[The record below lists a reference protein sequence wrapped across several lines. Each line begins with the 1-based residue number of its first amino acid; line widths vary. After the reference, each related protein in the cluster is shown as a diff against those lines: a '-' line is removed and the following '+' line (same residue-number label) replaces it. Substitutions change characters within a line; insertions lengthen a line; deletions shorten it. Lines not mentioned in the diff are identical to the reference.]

1 MLKKIFI
8 ALIALVVI
16 INTVSFTAVSA
27 STPTWLEQ
35 TMNSNEPFI
44 KEIEKE
50 TGKTR
55 ANITQTDLEAIT
67 ALRVTGA
74 SDIPTNIDM
83 LTHLTTLEVKNGT
96 LSSVSNSVGNLKE
109 LKILVLND
117 NNLSTFPMIAF
128 QLPKLEELQVSGGT
142 IEEIPATITNMASH
156 LKFLGILNNHL
167 VKVPDAIFTTN
178 WTNATGGDLDLMAAG
193 NQIVTNIPANYI
205 SQFNNGDNLL
215 EFYDNNYQKQDQL
228 TTTPGYTIDVPVGT
242 DFNQLTPD
250 KTKLALTSGRTLL
263 AQHEF
268 EYYDDGS
275 SSLIHNGVAAAPGQ
289 ATIFIKSKFSTQS
302 NKFARTQVTVNIT
315 ALNGGPITVKH
326 EDTKGQELAPPV
338 ILNGKDGDPYTT
350 TQKTFPGYTLVA
362 TPANQNGTFTMN
374 PATVNYVYSA
384 NDYKL
389 TSTFKDAQGQE
400 LKAPVVDTKDYHIQD
415 NYTTTAATIPGYSL
429 VATPANQNGTF
440 GAGNVTVNYV
450 YKKDD
455 YTLTSTYK
463 DTNGQELKAPVVD
476 ATTYHYQDTYT
487 TTAAVFPGYTL
498 VATPT
503 NATGTFGSSNITVH
517 YVYQANGYQLTSTFK
532 DQQGKTISPDDVDT
546 KTYHVNDPYTTTAKT
561 IPGYTL
567 VTTPTNNQG
576 NFGTSDITVDYVYK
590 AEDYTLTSTYK
601 DAQGKELKQPVVDSK
616 KYHIQDNYST
626 SAATIP
632 GYTLVSTPANETGTF
647 HTSDVTV
654 NYVYKLTDLKLTSTY
669 KDAQGTELKP
679 PVVDSKT
686 YHIQDNYATT
696 AAVIPGYTLV
706 ATPANQSGTFGST
719 DIQVNYVYQ
728 AVAYKLTSTYKDQQG
743 NDLALPKV
751 DSKTYH
757 IQDGYTTSDIAIPG
771 YTLVAAPTNQ
781 TGTFGA
787 SDVTVN
793 YVYKANDYTLTS
805 TYKDAQ
811 GKELKTPVIDS
822 QKYHINDTYTTTG
835 ATIPGYTLVAAPA
848 NQSGTF
854 GAANVTVNYVYKA
867 DDYTLTSTYKDANG
881 KELKAP
887 VVDSKTYHTKDNY
900 STSAATIPGY
910 TLVAAP
916 TNQTGTFNTSNV
928 TVNYVYKAN
937 EYTLTSTFKN
947 VQGTELKPAI
957 VKKGFIIKDGYA
969 TSGVTIPGYTLVAT
983 PSNKKG
989 TFGASNVTVN
999 YVYKANGYA
1008 LITTYKDTQGKD
1020 LKPLAIDT
1028 KTYNINDPYT
1038 ATALNISGYTLTTTP
1053 ANEKGVFGASDE
1065 TVNYVYKAN
1074 DYTLTT
1080 TPANEKGVFGA
1091 SDETVNYVYKAN
1103 DYTLTTTYKD
1113 ANGKE
1118 LQAPKVDAKTYH
1130 IQDTYKTTAAIIPGY
1145 TLVATPKNDQGT
1157 FGASN
1162 VTVNYVYQTNDY
1174 TLTSTFKDAQGNE
1187 LKAAEVD
1194 AQKYHI
1200 HDTYTSKAAVIPGY
1214 SLEKTPTNETGTFN
1228 ASDIQVNYVYK
1239 ANDYQ
1244 LTSTFKDQQGN
1255 EIALPTV
1262 DAKTYHIHDAYT
1274 TKAHLIPGYSLVAAP
1289 KNQIGAFG
1297 TSDVTVNYVYKKDAI
1312 IKPITPAKPTILTIK
1327 TPESKVVKTKVVKQ
1341 TLPKTGDDD
1350 AGLLNL
1356 LRLIG
1361 LVLILGVFLAVGSKK
1376 LR

>member
-16 INTVSFTAVSA
+16 INTVSFTTVSA

-83 LTHLTTLEVKNGT
+83 LTHLTLLKAVQGT
-96 LSSVSNSVGNLKE
+96 ISSVPNSVGNLKE
-109 LKILVLND
+109 LKSLNL
-117 NNLSTFPMIAF
+117 NLNHLSTFPTIVY
-128 QLPKLEELQVSGGT
+128 QLPKLEELLLNDGT

-156 LKFLGILNNHL
+156 LKFLTVNNNHL
-167 VKVPDAIFTTN
+167 VKVPTVIFTTN
-178 WTNATGGDLDLMAAG
+178 WSNSTTGELDLFTTG
-193 NQIVTNIPANYI
+193 NQIVTDIPANYV
-205 SQFNNGDNLL
+205 SNFNNGQNML
-215 EFYDNNYQKQDQL
+215 EFYDGQFQKQDQL

-429 VATPANQNGTF
+429 VSTPANQNGTF

-487 TTAAVFPGYTL
+487 TTAEVFPGYTL

-503 NATGTFGSSNITVH
+503 NATGTFGSSNITVN

-532 DQQGKTISPDDVDT
+532 DQQGKTIAPDDVDA
-546 KTYHVNDPYTTTAKT
+546 KTYYVNDPYTTTAKT
-561 IPGYTL
+561 IAGYTL
-567 VTTPTNNQG
+567 VTTPANNQG

-632 GYTLVSTPANETGTF
+632 GYTLVATPANETGTF

-900 STSAATIPGY
+900 STTAATIPGY

-916 TNQTGTFNTSNV
+916 ANQTGTFNTSNV

-937 EYTLTSTFKN
+937 EYTLTATFKN

-1038 ATALNISGYTLTTTP
+1038 ATALNIPG
-1053 ANEKGVFGASDE
+1053 
-1065 TVNYVYKAN
+1065 
-1074 DYTLTT
+1074 YTLTT

-1130 IQDTYKTTAAIIPGY
+1130 IQDTYKTTAAVIPGY

-1157 FGASN
+1157 FGANN

-1187 LKAAEVD
+1187 LKAAEID

-1200 HDTYTSKAAVIPGY
+1200 HDTYTTKAAVIPGY
-1214 SLEKTPTNETGTFN
+1214 TLEKTPTNETGTFN

-1274 TKAHLIPGYSLVAAP
+1274 TKARLIPGYSLVAAP
-1289 KNQIGAFG
+1289 TNQIGAFG

-1327 TPESKVVKTKVVKQ
+1327 TPASKVVKTKVVKQ

>member
-16 INTVSFTAVSA
+16 INTVSFTTVSA

-83 LTHLTTLEVKNGT
+83 LTHLTTLEVKSGT
-96 LSSVSNSVGNLKE
+96 VSSVPNSVGNLKE
-109 LKILVLND
+109 LKILLLND
-117 NNLSTFPMIAF
+117 NHLSTFPMIVF

-167 VKVPDAIFTTN
+167 VKVPDVIFTTN

-193 NQIVTNIPANYI
+193 NQIVTNIPANYV
-205 SQFNNGDNLL
+205 SQFNNGNNLL

-302 NKFARTQVTVNIT
+302 NQFARTQVTVNIA

-362 TPANQNGTFTMN
+362 TPANQNGAFTLN

-389 TSTFKDAQGQE
+389 TSTFKDANGQE

-415 NYTTTAATIPGYSL
+415 NYSTTAATIPGYSL
-429 VATPANQNGTF
+429 VSTPANQNGTF

-487 TTAAVFPGYTL
+487 ATAEVFPGYTL

-503 NATGTFGSSNITVH
+503 NATGTFGSSNITVN

-567 VTTPTNNQG
+567 VTTPANNQG

-601 DAQGKELKQPVVDSK
+601 DANGKELKAPVVDSK

-632 GYTLVSTPANETGTF
+632 GYTLVATPANETGTF

-751 DSKTYH
+751 DTKTYH

-793 YVYKANDYTLTS
+793 YIYKANDYTLTS

-854 GAANVTVNYVYKA
+854 SAANVSVNYVYKA

-916 TNQTGTFNTSNV
+916 ANQTGTFNTSNV

-947 VQGTELKPAI
+947 VQGTELKPSI
-957 VKKGFIIKDGYA
+957 VKKGFIIQDGYA
-969 TSGVTIPGYTLVAT
+969 SSGVTIPGYTLVAT

-1038 ATALNISGYTLTTTP
+1038 ATALNIPG
-1053 ANEKGVFGASDE
+1053 
-1065 TVNYVYKAN
+1065 
-1074 DYTLTT
+1074 YTLTT

-1130 IQDTYKTTAAIIPGY
+1130 IQDTYKTTAAVIPGY

-1157 FGASN
+1157 FGANN

-1187 LKAAEVD
+1187 LKATEVD

-1214 SLEKTPTNETGTFN
+1214 TLEKTPTNETGTFN

-1239 ANDYQ
+1239 ANGYQ

-1262 DAKTYHIHDAYT
+1262 DAKIYHIHDAYT
-1274 TKAHLIPGYSLVAAP
+1274 TKARLIPGYSLVAAP

-1327 TPESKVVKTKVVKQ
+1327 TPASKVIKTKVVKQ

>member
-35 TMNSNEPFI
+35 TMNNNEPFI

-83 LTHLTTLEVKNGT
+83 LTHLTTLEVKTGT

-178 WTNATGGDLDLMAAG
+178 WTNSSTGDLDLMAAG

-205 SQFNNGDNLL
+205 SQFNNGNNLL

-362 TPANQNGTFTMN
+362 TPANQNGTFTLN

-429 VATPANQNGTF
+429 VSTPANQNGTF

-632 GYTLVSTPANETGTF
+632 GYTLVATPANETGTF

-751 DSKTYH
+751 DTKTYH

-900 STSAATIPGY
+900 STTAATIPGY

-916 TNQTGTFNTSNV
+916 ANQTGTFNTSNV

-957 VKKGFIIKDGYA
+957 VKKGFIIKDGYS

-1028 KTYNINDPYT
+1028 KTYNINAPYT
-1038 ATALNISGYTLTTTP
+1038 ATALNIPG
-1053 ANEKGVFGASDE
+1053 
-1065 TVNYVYKAN
+1065 
-1074 DYTLTT
+1074 YTLTT

-1130 IQDTYKTTAAIIPGY
+1130 IQDTYKTTAAVIPGY

-1157 FGASN
+1157 FGANN

-1174 TLTSTFKDAQGNE
+1174 TLTATFKDAHGNE
-1187 LKAAEVD
+1187 LKATEVD

-1214 SLEKTPTNETGTFN
+1214 TLEKTPTNETGTFN
-1228 ASDIQVNYVYK
+1228 ANDIQVNYVYK

-1262 DAKTYHIHDAYT
+1262 DAKTYHIHEAYT
-1274 TKAHLIPGYSLVAAP
+1274 TKARLIPGYSLVAAP

-1327 TPESKVVKTKVVKQ
+1327 TPASKVIKTKVVKQ

>member
-1 MLKKIFI
+1 
-8 ALIALVVI
+8 
-16 INTVSFTAVSA
+16 
-27 STPTWLEQ
+27 
-35 TMNSNEPFI
+35 MNNNELFI

-109 LKILVLND
+109 LEILLLND
-117 NNLSTFPMIAF
+117 NNLSTFPMIVF

-178 WTNATGGDLDLMAAG
+178 WTNSSTGDLDLMAAG

-205 SQFNNGDNLL
+205 SQFNNGNNLL

-429 VATPANQNGTF
+429 VSTPANQNGTF

-532 DQQGKTISPDDVDT
+532 DQQGKTIAPDDVDA
-546 KTYHVNDPYTTTAKT
+546 KTYHVNDPYTTTAKN

-567 VTTPTNNQG
+567 VTTPANNQG

-601 DAQGKELKQPVVDSK
+601 DANGKELKAPVVDSK

-632 GYTLVSTPANETGTF
+632 GYTLVATPANETGTF

-706 ATPANQSGTFGST
+706 ATPANQSGTFG
-719 DIQVNYVYQ
+719 
-728 AVAYKLTSTYKDQQG
+728 
-743 NDLALPKV
+743 
-751 DSKTYH
+751 
-757 IQDGYTTSDIAIPG
+757 
-771 YTLVAAPTNQ
+771 
-781 TGTFGA
+781 
-787 SDVTVN
+787 
-793 YVYKANDYTLTS
+793 
-805 TYKDAQ
+805 
-811 GKELKTPVIDS
+811 
-822 QKYHINDTYTTTG
+822 
-835 ATIPGYTLVAAPA
+835 
-848 NQSGTF
+848 
-854 GAANVTVNYVYKA
+854 AANVTVNYVYKA
-867 DDYTLTSTYKDANG
+867 DDYTLTSTYKDVNG

-916 TNQTGTFNTSNV
+916 ANQTGTFNTSNV

-937 EYTLTSTFKN
+937 EYTLTATFKN

-1038 ATALNISGYTLTTTP
+1038 ATALNIPG
-1053 ANEKGVFGASDE
+1053 
-1065 TVNYVYKAN
+1065 
-1074 DYTLTT
+1074 YTLTT

-1130 IQDTYKTTAAIIPGY
+1130 IQDTYKTTAAVIPGY

-1157 FGASN
+1157 FGAN
-1162 VTVNYVYQTNDY
+1162 NITVNYVYQTNDY
-1174 TLTSTFKDAQGNE
+1174 TLTSTFKDTQGNE

-1214 SLEKTPTNETGTFN
+1214 TLEKTPTNETGTFN

-1274 TKAHLIPGYSLVAAP
+1274 TKARLIPGYSLVAAP

-1327 TPESKVVKTKVVKQ
+1327 TPASKVIKTKVVKQ

>member
-1 MLKKIFI
+1 M
-8 ALIALVVI
+8 LVVI

-205 SQFNNGDNLL
+205 SQFNNGNNLL

-429 VATPANQNGTF
+429 VSTPANQNGTF

-498 VATPT
+498 VAKPT

-632 GYTLVSTPANETGTF
+632 GYTLVATPANETGTF

-751 DSKTYH
+751 DTKTYH

-822 QKYHINDTYTTTG
+822 QKYHIRDTYTTTG

-947 VQGTELKPAI
+947 VQGTELKPSI

-1038 ATALNISGYTLTTTP
+1038 ATALNIPG
-1053 ANEKGVFGASDE
+1053 
-1065 TVNYVYKAN
+1065 
-1074 DYTLTT
+1074 YTLTT

-1130 IQDTYKTTAAIIPGY
+1130 IQDTYKTTAAVIPGY

-1157 FGASN
+1157 FGANN

-1187 LKAAEVD
+1187 LKATEVD

-1214 SLEKTPTNETGTFN
+1214 TLEKTPTNETGTFN

-1274 TKAHLIPGYSLVAAP
+1274 TKARLIPGYSLVAAP
-1289 KNQIGAFG
+1289 TNQIGAFG

-1327 TPESKVVKTKVVKQ
+1327 TPASKVIKTKVVKQ

>member
-109 LKILVLND
+109 LEILLLND
-117 NNLSTFPMIAF
+117 NNLSTFPMIVF

-167 VKVPDAIFTTN
+167 VKVPDTIFTTN
-178 WTNATGGDLDLMAAG
+178 WTNSSTGDLDLMAAG

-205 SQFNNGDNLL
+205 SQFNNGNNLL

-362 TPANQNGTFTMN
+362 TPANQNGTFTLN

-429 VATPANQNGTF
+429 VSTPANQNGTF

-532 DQQGKTISPDDVDT
+532 DQQGKTIAPDDVDT
-546 KTYHVNDPYTTTAKT
+546 KTYHVNDPYTTTAKN

-567 VTTPTNNQG
+567 VTTPANDQG

-632 GYTLVSTPANETGTF
+632 GYTLVATPANETGTF

-916 TNQTGTFNTSNV
+916 ANQTGTFNTSNV

-1038 ATALNISGYTLTTTP
+1038 ATALNIPG
-1053 ANEKGVFGASDE
+1053 
-1065 TVNYVYKAN
+1065 
-1074 DYTLTT
+1074 YTLTT

-1130 IQDTYKTTAAIIPGY
+1130 IQDTYKTTAAVIPGY

-1157 FGASN
+1157 FGANN

-1187 LKAAEVD
+1187 LKAAEID

-1200 HDTYTSKAAVIPGY
+1200 HDTYTTKAAVIPGY
-1214 SLEKTPTNETGTFN
+1214 TLEKTPTNETGTFN

-1274 TKAHLIPGYSLVAAP
+1274 TKARLIPGYSLVAAP
-1289 KNQIGAFG
+1289 TNQIGAFG

-1327 TPESKVVKTKVVKQ
+1327 TPASKVIKTKVVKQ

>member
-117 NNLSTFPMIAF
+117 NNLSTFPMIVF

-193 NQIVTNIPANYI
+193 NQIVTNIPANYV
-205 SQFNNGDNLL
+205 SQFNNGNNLL

-429 VATPANQNGTF
+429 VSTPANQNGTF

-567 VTTPTNNQG
+567 VTTPANNQG

-601 DAQGKELKQPVVDSK
+601 DAQGKELKPPVVDSK
-616 KYHIQDNYST
+616 KYHIQDTYST

-632 GYTLVSTPANETGTF
+632 GYTLVATPANETGTF

-669 KDAQGTELKP
+669 KDAQGTELKA

-751 DSKTYH
+751 DTKTYH

-822 QKYHINDTYTTTG
+822 QKYHIRDTYTTTG

-854 GAANVTVNYVYKA
+854 GAANVTVNYVYQA

-916 TNQTGTFNTSNV
+916 ANQTGTFNTSNV

-1038 ATALNISGYTLTTTP
+1038 ATALNIPG
-1053 ANEKGVFGASDE
+1053 
-1065 TVNYVYKAN
+1065 
-1074 DYTLTT
+1074 YTLTT

-1130 IQDTYKTTAAIIPGY
+1130 IQDTYKTTAAVIPGY

-1157 FGASN
+1157 FGANN

-1187 LKAAEVD
+1187 LKAAEID

-1214 SLEKTPTNETGTFN
+1214 TLEKTPTNETGTFN

-1274 TKAHLIPGYSLVAAP
+1274 TKARLIPGYSLVAAP
-1289 KNQIGAFG
+1289 TNQIGAFG

-1327 TPESKVVKTKVVKQ
+1327 TPASKVIKTKVVKQ

>member
-67 ALRVTGA
+67 TLQVSGA

-83 LTHLTTLEVKNGT
+83 LTHLTKLEVISGT
-96 LSSVSNSVGNLKE
+96 ISTVSNSVGNLKE
-109 LKILVLND
+109 LKILNLND
-117 NNLSTFPMIAF
+117 NNLSTFPTIAF
-128 QLPKLEELQVSGGT
+128 QLPKLEELQVNGGT

-156 LKFLGILNNHL
+156 LKFLTVTNNHL
-167 VKVPDAIFTTN
+167 VKVPTIIFSTNWSNSSTGELDLFTT
-178 WTNATGGDLDLMAAG
+178 G
-193 NQIVTNIPANYI
+193 NQIVTDIPANYV
-205 SQFNNGDNLL
+205 SQFNNGQNML
-215 EFYDNNYQKQDQL
+215 EFYDGQFQKQDQL

-429 VATPANQNGTF
+429 VSTPANQNGTF

-532 DQQGKTISPDDVDT
+532 DQQGKTIAPDDVDT
-546 KTYHVNDPYTTTAKT
+546 KTYHVNDPYTTTAKN

-567 VTTPTNNQG
+567 VTTPANDQG

-632 GYTLVSTPANETGTF
+632 GYTLVATPANETGTF

-696 AAVIPGYTLV
+696 AAVILGYTLV

-757 IQDGYTTSDIAIPG
+757 IQDGYTTTDIAIPG

-916 TNQTGTFNTSNV
+916 ANQTGTFNTSNV

-947 VQGTELKPAI
+947 VQGTELKPAV

-1038 ATALNISGYTLTTTP
+1038 ATALNIPG
-1053 ANEKGVFGASDE
+1053 
-1065 TVNYVYKAN
+1065 
-1074 DYTLTT
+1074 YTLTT

-1130 IQDTYKTTAAIIPGY
+1130 IQDTYKTTAAVIPGY
-1145 TLVATPKNDQGT
+1145 TLVATPKNDQGA
-1157 FGASN
+1157 FGANN

-1174 TLTSTFKDAQGNE
+1174 TLTSTFKDTQGNE

-1214 SLEKTPTNETGTFN
+1214 TLEKTPTNETGTFN

-1274 TKAHLIPGYSLVAAP
+1274 TKARLIPGYSLVAAP
-1289 KNQIGAFG
+1289 TNQIGAFG

-1327 TPESKVVKTKVVKQ
+1327 TPASKVIKTKVVKQ

>member
-16 INTVSFTAVSA
+16 INTVSFTTVSA
-27 STPTWLEQ
+27 NTPTWLEQ

-83 LTHLTTLEVKNGT
+83 LTHLTLLKAVQGT
-96 LSSVSNSVGNLKE
+96 ISSVPNSVGNLKE
-109 LKILVLND
+109 LKSLNL
-117 NNLSTFPMIAF
+117 NLNHLSTFPTIVY
-128 QLPKLEELQVSGGT
+128 QLPKLEELLLNDGT

-156 LKFLGILNNHL
+156 LKFLTVNNNHL
-167 VKVPDAIFTTN
+167 VKVPTVIFTTN
-178 WTNATGGDLDLMAAG
+178 WSNSTTGELDLFTTG
-193 NQIVTNIPANYI
+193 NQIVTDIPANYV
-205 SQFNNGDNLL
+205 SNFNNGQNML
-215 EFYDNNYQKQDQL
+215 EFYDGQFQKQDQL

-362 TPANQNGTFTMN
+362 TPANQNGTFTLN

-429 VATPANQNGTF
+429 VSTPANQNGTF

-487 TTAAVFPGYTL
+487 TTAEVFPGYTL

-503 NATGTFGSSNITVH
+503 NATGTFGSSNITVN

-532 DQQGKTISPDDVDT
+532 DQQGKTIAPDDVDT

-567 VTTPTNNQG
+567 VTTPANNQG

-590 AEDYTLTSTYK
+590 AEDYTLTTTYK
-601 DAQGKELKQPVVDSK
+601 DAQGKELKPPVVDSK

-632 GYTLVSTPANETGTF
+632 GYTLVATPANETGTF

-696 AAVIPGYTLV
+696 AAVISGYTLV

-728 AVAYKLTSTYKDQQG
+728 AFAYKLTSTYKDQQG

-751 DSKTYH
+751 DTKTYH

-822 QKYHINDTYTTTG
+822 QKYHIRDTYTTTG

-854 GAANVTVNYVYKA
+854 GAANVTVNYVYQA

-916 TNQTGTFNTSNV
+916 ANQTGTFNTSNV

-937 EYTLTSTFKN
+937 EYTLTATFKN

-1038 ATALNISGYTLTTTP
+1038 ATALNIPG
-1053 ANEKGVFGASDE
+1053 
-1065 TVNYVYKAN
+1065 
-1074 DYTLTT
+1074 YTLTT

-1130 IQDTYKTTAAIIPGY
+1130 IQDTYKTTAAVIPGY

-1157 FGASN
+1157 FGANN

-1187 LKAAEVD
+1187 LKAAEID

-1200 HDTYTSKAAVIPGY
+1200 HDTYTTKAAVIPGY
-1214 SLEKTPTNETGTFN
+1214 TLEKTPTNETGTFN

-1274 TKAHLIPGYSLVAAP
+1274 TKARLIPGYSLVAAP

-1327 TPESKVVKTKVVKQ
+1327 TPASKVIKTKVVKQ

>member
-205 SQFNNGDNLL
+205 SQFNNGNNLL

-326 EDTKGQELAPPV
+326 EDTKGQDLAPPV

-429 VATPANQNGTF
+429 VSTPANQNGTF

-503 NATGTFGSSNITVH
+503 NATGTFGSSNITVN

-532 DQQGKTISPDDVDT
+532 DQQGKTIAPDDVDT
-546 KTYHVNDPYTTTAKT
+546 KTYHVNDPYTTTAKN

-567 VTTPTNNQG
+567 VTTPANDQG
-576 NFGTSDITVDYVYK
+576 NFVTSDITVDYVYK

-601 DAQGKELKQPVVDSK
+601 DAQGKELKPPVVDSK

-632 GYTLVSTPANETGTF
+632 GYTLVATPANETGTF

-835 ATIPGYTLVAAPA
+835 ATIPGYTLVAAPV

-916 TNQTGTFNTSNV
+916 ANQTGTFNTSNV

-1028 KTYNINDPYT
+1028 KIYNINDPYT
-1038 ATALNISGYTLTTTP
+1038 ATALNIPGYTLT
-1053 ANEKGVFGASDE
+1053 N
-1065 TVNYVYKAN
+1065 
-1074 DYTLTT
+1074 

-1130 IQDTYKTTAAIIPGY
+1130 IQDTYKTTAAVIPGY

-1157 FGASN
+1157 FGANN

-1187 LKAAEVD
+1187 LKAAEID

-1200 HDTYTSKAAVIPGY
+1200 HDTYTTKAAVIPGY
-1214 SLEKTPTNETGTFN
+1214 TLEKTPTNETGTFN

-1274 TKAHLIPGYSLVAAP
+1274 TKARLIPGYSLVAAP
-1289 KNQIGAFG
+1289 TNQIGAFG

-1327 TPESKVVKTKVVKQ
+1327 TPASKVIKTKVVKQ

>member
-1 MLKKIFI
+1 
-8 ALIALVVI
+8 
-16 INTVSFTAVSA
+16 
-27 STPTWLEQ
+27 
-35 TMNSNEPFI
+35 MNNNEPFI
-44 KEIEKE
+44 KEIETE

-74 SDIPTNIDM
+74 SDIPANIDM
-83 LTHLTTLEVKNGT
+83 LTHLTLLKAVQGT
-96 LSSVSNSVGNLKE
+96 ISSVPNSVGNLKE
-109 LKILVLND
+109 LKILNLNT
-117 NNLSTFPMIAF
+117 NHLSTFPTIVY
-128 QLPKLEELQVSGGT
+128 QLPKLEELQLNDGT

-156 LKFLGILNNHL
+156 LKFLTVNNNRL
-167 VKVPDAIFTTN
+167 VKVPTIIFSTNWSNSSTGELDLFTT
-178 WTNATGGDLDLMAAG
+178 G
-193 NQIVTNIPANYI
+193 NQIVTDIPANYV
-205 SQFNNGDNLL
+205 SNFNNGQNML
-215 EFYDNNYQKQDQL
+215 EFYDGQFQKQDQL

-302 NKFARTQVTVNIT
+302 NKFARTQVTVNIA

-362 TPANQNGTFTMN
+362 TPANQNGTFTLN

-429 VATPANQNGTF
+429 VSTPANQNGTF

-498 VATPT
+498 VA
-503 NATGTFGSSNITVH
+503 
-517 YVYQANGYQLTSTFK
+517 
-532 DQQGKTISPDDVDT
+532 
-546 KTYHVNDPYTTTAKT
+546 
-561 IPGYTL
+561 
-567 VTTPTNNQG
+567 
-576 NFGTSDITVDYVYK
+576 
-590 AEDYTLTSTYK
+590 
-601 DAQGKELKQPVVDSK
+601 
-616 KYHIQDNYST
+616 
-626 SAATIP
+626 
-632 GYTLVSTPANETGTF
+632 TPANETGTF

-848 NQSGTF
+848 NQTGTF
-854 GAANVTVNYVYKA
+854 GAANVTVNYVYQA

-916 TNQTGTFNTSNV
+916 ANQTGTFNTSNV

-947 VQGTELKPAI
+947 VQGTELKPSI
-957 VKKGFIIKDGYA
+957 VKKGFIIQDGYA
-969 TSGVTIPGYTLVAT
+969 SSGVTIPGYTLVAT

-1008 LITTYKDTQGKD
+1008 LITTYKDTQGND

-1038 ATALNISGYTLTTTP
+1038 ATALNIPG
-1053 ANEKGVFGASDE
+1053 
-1065 TVNYVYKAN
+1065 
-1074 DYTLTT
+1074 YTLTT

-1130 IQDTYKTTAAIIPGY
+1130 IQDTYKTTAAVIPGY

-1157 FGASN
+1157 FGANN

-1174 TLTSTFKDAQGNE
+1174 TLTSTFKDTQGNE

-1200 HDTYTSKAAVIPGY
+1200 HDTYTTKAAVIPGY
-1214 SLEKTPTNETGTFN
+1214 TLEKTPTNETGTFN

-1274 TKAHLIPGYSLVAAP
+1274 TKARLIPGYSLVAAP

-1312 IKPITPAKPTILTIK
+1312 IKPITQAKPTILTIK
-1327 TPESKVVKTKVVKQ
+1327 TPASKVIKTKVVKQ

>member
-532 DQQGKTISPDDVDT
+532 DQQGKTIAPDDVDT

-632 GYTLVSTPANETGTF
+632 GYTLVATPANETGTF

-822 QKYHINDTYTTTG
+822 QKYHIRDTYTTTG

-1080 TPANEKGVFGA
+1080 T
-1091 SDETVNYVYKAN
+1091 
-1103 DYTLTTTYKD
+1103 YKD

-1118 LQAPKVDAKTYH
+1118 LQASKVDAKTYH

>member
-326 EDTKGQELAPPV
+326 EDTTGQELAPPV

-669 KDAQGTELKP
+669 KDA
-679 PVVDSKT
+679 
-686 YHIQDNYATT
+686 
-696 AAVIPGYTLV
+696 
-706 ATPANQSGTFGST
+706 
-719 DIQVNYVYQ
+719 
-728 AVAYKLTSTYKDQQG
+728 
-743 NDLALPKV
+743 
-751 DSKTYH
+751 
-757 IQDGYTTSDIAIPG
+757 
-771 YTLVAAPTNQ
+771 
-781 TGTFGA
+781 
-787 SDVTVN
+787 
-793 YVYKANDYTLTS
+793 
-805 TYKDAQ
+805 
-811 GKELKTPVIDS
+811 
-822 QKYHINDTYTTTG
+822 
-835 ATIPGYTLVAAPA
+835 
-848 NQSGTF
+848 
-854 GAANVTVNYVYKA
+854 NV
-867 DDYTLTSTYKDANG
+867 

-916 TNQTGTFNTSNV
+916 ANQTGIFNTSNV

-1038 ATALNISGYTLTTTP
+1038 AKALNIPG
-1053 ANEKGVFGASDE
+1053 
-1065 TVNYVYKAN
+1065 
-1074 DYTLTT
+1074 YTLTT

-1327 TPESKVVKTKVVKQ
+1327 TPASKVVKTKVVKQ

>member
-498 VATPT
+498 VATP
-503 NATGTFGSSNITVH
+503 
-517 YVYQANGYQLTSTFK
+517 
-532 DQQGKTISPDDVDT
+532 
-546 KTYHVNDPYTTTAKT
+546 
-561 IPGYTL
+561 
-567 VTTPTNNQG
+567 
-576 NFGTSDITVDYVYK
+576 
-590 AEDYTLTSTYK
+590 
-601 DAQGKELKQPVVDSK
+601 
-616 KYHIQDNYST
+616 
-626 SAATIP
+626 
-632 GYTLVSTPANETGTF
+632 
-647 HTSDVTV
+647 
-654 NYVYKLTDLKLTSTY
+654 
-669 KDAQGTELKP
+669 
-679 PVVDSKT
+679 
-686 YHIQDNYATT
+686 
-696 AAVIPGYTLV
+696 
-706 ATPANQSGTFGST
+706 
-719 DIQVNYVYQ
+719 
-728 AVAYKLTSTYKDQQG
+728 
-743 NDLALPKV
+743 
-751 DSKTYH
+751 
-757 IQDGYTTSDIAIPG
+757 
-771 YTLVAAPTNQ
+771 
-781 TGTFGA
+781 
-787 SDVTVN
+787 
-793 YVYKANDYTLTS
+793 
-805 TYKDAQ
+805 
-811 GKELKTPVIDS
+811 
-822 QKYHINDTYTTTG
+822 
-835 ATIPGYTLVAAPA
+835 A

-1038 ATALNISGYTLTTTP
+1038 ATALNISG
-1053 ANEKGVFGASDE
+1053 
-1065 TVNYVYKAN
+1065 
-1074 DYTLTT
+1074 YTLTT

>member
-1 MLKKIFI
+1 
-8 ALIALVVI
+8 
-16 INTVSFTAVSA
+16 
-27 STPTWLEQ
+27 
-35 TMNSNEPFI
+35 MNNNEPFI
-44 KEIEKE
+44 KEIETE

-74 SDIPTNIDM
+74 SDIPANIDM
-83 LTHLTTLEVKNGT
+83 LTHLTLLKAVQGT
-96 LSSVSNSVGNLKE
+96 ISSVPNSVGNLKE
-109 LKILVLND
+109 LKILNLNT
-117 NNLSTFPMIAF
+117 NHLSTFPTIVY
-128 QLPKLEELQVSGGT
+128 QLPKLEELQLNDGT

-156 LKFLGILNNHL
+156 LKFLTVNNNRL
-167 VKVPDAIFTTN
+167 VKVPTIIFSTNWSNSSTGELDLFTT
-178 WTNATGGDLDLMAAG
+178 G
-193 NQIVTNIPANYI
+193 NQIVTDIPANYV
-205 SQFNNGDNLL
+205 SNFNNGQNML
-215 EFYDNNYQKQDQL
+215 EFYDGQFQKQDQL

-302 NKFARTQVTVNIT
+302 NKFARTQVTVNIA

-362 TPANQNGTFTMN
+362 TPANQNGTFTLN

-429 VATPANQNGTF
+429 VSTPANQNGTF

-532 DQQGKTISPDDVDT
+532 DQQGKTIAPDDVDT

-561 IPGYTL
+561 IAGYTL

-601 DAQGKELKQPVVDSK
+601 DAQGKELKPPVVDSK

-632 GYTLVSTPANETGTF
+632 GYTLVATPANETGTF
-647 HTSDVTV
+647 HTSDATV
-654 NYVYKLTDLKLTSTY
+654 NYVYKLTSTY

-916 TNQTGTFNTSNV
+916 ANQTGTFNTSNV

-937 EYTLTSTFKN
+937 EYTLTATFKN

-1038 ATALNISGYTLTTTP
+1038 ATALNIPG
-1053 ANEKGVFGASDE
+1053 
-1065 TVNYVYKAN
+1065 
-1074 DYTLTT
+1074 YTLTT

-1130 IQDTYKTTAAIIPGY
+1130 IQDTYKTTAAVIPGY

-1157 FGASN
+1157 FGANN

-1187 LKAAEVD
+1187 LKAAEID

-1200 HDTYTSKAAVIPGY
+1200 HDTYTTKAAVIPGY
-1214 SLEKTPTNETGTFN
+1214 TLEKTPTNETGTFN

-1274 TKAHLIPGYSLVAAP
+1274 TKARLIPGYSLVAAP
-1289 KNQIGAFG
+1289 TNQIGAFG

-1312 IKPITPAKPTILTIK
+1312 IKPITQAKPTILTIK
-1327 TPESKVVKTKVVKQ
+1327 TPASKVIKTKVVKQ

>member
-1 MLKKIFI
+1 
-8 ALIALVVI
+8 
-16 INTVSFTAVSA
+16 
-27 STPTWLEQ
+27 
-35 TMNSNEPFI
+35 MNSNEPFI

-498 VATPT
+498 VATP
-503 NATGTFGSSNITVH
+503 
-517 YVYQANGYQLTSTFK
+517 
-532 DQQGKTISPDDVDT
+532 
-546 KTYHVNDPYTTTAKT
+546 
-561 IPGYTL
+561 
-567 VTTPTNNQG
+567 
-576 NFGTSDITVDYVYK
+576 
-590 AEDYTLTSTYK
+590 
-601 DAQGKELKQPVVDSK
+601 
-616 KYHIQDNYST
+616 
-626 SAATIP
+626 
-632 GYTLVSTPANETGTF
+632 
-647 HTSDVTV
+647 
-654 NYVYKLTDLKLTSTY
+654 
-669 KDAQGTELKP
+669 
-679 PVVDSKT
+679 
-686 YHIQDNYATT
+686 
-696 AAVIPGYTLV
+696 
-706 ATPANQSGTFGST
+706 
-719 DIQVNYVYQ
+719 
-728 AVAYKLTSTYKDQQG
+728 
-743 NDLALPKV
+743 
-751 DSKTYH
+751 
-757 IQDGYTTSDIAIPG
+757 
-771 YTLVAAPTNQ
+771 
-781 TGTFGA
+781 
-787 SDVTVN
+787 
-793 YVYKANDYTLTS
+793 
-805 TYKDAQ
+805 
-811 GKELKTPVIDS
+811 
-822 QKYHINDTYTTTG
+822 
-835 ATIPGYTLVAAPA
+835 A

-1038 ATALNISGYTLTTTP
+1038 ATALNISG
-1053 ANEKGVFGASDE
+1053 
-1065 TVNYVYKAN
+1065 
-1074 DYTLTT
+1074 YTLTT

>member
-1 MLKKIFI
+1 
-8 ALIALVVI
+8 
-16 INTVSFTAVSA
+16 
-27 STPTWLEQ
+27 
-35 TMNSNEPFI
+35 MNSNEPFI

-67 ALRVTGA
+67 TLQVRGA

-83 LTHLTTLEVKNGT
+83 LTHLTKLEVISGT
-96 LSSVSNSVGNLKE
+96 ISTVSNSVGNLKE
-109 LKILVLND
+109 LKILNLND
-117 NNLSTFPMIAF
+117 NNLSTFPTIAF

-156 LKFLGILNNHL
+156 LKFLTVNNNRL
-167 VKVPDAIFTTN
+167 VKVPTIIFSTNWSNSTTGELDLFTT
-178 WTNATGGDLDLMAAG
+178 G
-193 NQIVTNIPANYI
+193 NQIVTDIPANYV
-205 SQFNNGDNLL
+205 SQFNNGQNML
-215 EFYDNNYQKQDQL
+215 EFYDGQFQKQDQL

-429 VATPANQNGTF
+429 VSTPANQNGTF

-728 AVAYKLTSTYKDQQG
+728 TVAYKLTSTYKDQQG

-1080 TPANEKGVFGA
+1080 T
-1091 SDETVNYVYKAN
+1091 
-1103 DYTLTTTYKD
+1103 YKD

-1174 TLTSTFKDAQGNE
+1174 TLTSIFKDAQGNE

-1327 TPESKVVKTKVVKQ
+1327 TPASKVVKTKVVKQ

>member
-1 MLKKIFI
+1 
-8 ALIALVVI
+8 
-16 INTVSFTAVSA
+16 
-27 STPTWLEQ
+27 
-35 TMNSNEPFI
+35 MNNNEPFI
-44 KEIEKE
+44 KEIEHE
-50 TGKTR
+50 TGKAR

-67 ALRVTGA
+67 TLQVRGA

-83 LTHLTTLEVKNGT
+83 LTHLTKLEVISGT
-96 LSSVSNSVGNLKE
+96 ISTVSNSVGNLKE
-109 LKILVLND
+109 LKILNLTD
-117 NNLSTFPMIAF
+117 NNLSTFPTIVF
-128 QLPKLEELQVSGGT
+128 QLPKLEELQVSEGT

-167 VKVPDAIFTTN
+167 VKIPDAIFTTN

-193 NQIVTNIPANYI
+193 NQIVTNIPANYV

-429 VATPANQNGTF
+429 VSTPANQNGTF

-632 GYTLVSTPANETGTF
+632 GYTLVATPANETGTF

-679 PVVDSKT
+679 PVIDSKT

-811 GKELKTPVIDS
+811 SKELKTPVIDS

-854 GAANVTVNYVYKA
+854 GAANVTVNYVYQA

-916 TNQTGTFNTSNV
+916 ANQTGTFNTSNV

-1038 ATALNISGYTLTTTP
+1038 ATALNIPG
-1053 ANEKGVFGASDE
+1053 
-1065 TVNYVYKAN
+1065 
-1074 DYTLTT
+1074 YTLTT

-1130 IQDTYKTTAAIIPGY
+1130 IQDTYKTTAAVIPGY

-1157 FGASN
+1157 FGANN

-1187 LKAAEVD
+1187 LKAAEID

-1200 HDTYTSKAAVIPGY
+1200 HDTYTTKAAVIPGY
-1214 SLEKTPTNETGTFN
+1214 TLEKTPTNETGTFN

-1274 TKAHLIPGYSLVAAP
+1274 TKARLIPGYSLVAAP

-1312 IKPITPAKPTILTIK
+1312 IKPITLAKPTILTIK
-1327 TPESKVVKTKVVKQ
+1327 TPASKVIKTKVVKQ

>member
-532 DQQGKTISPDDVDT
+532 DQQGKTIAPDDVDT

-647 HTSDVTV
+647 HTSDITV

-835 ATIPGYTLVAAPA
+835 ATIPGYTLVSAPA

-1038 ATALNISGYTLTTTP
+1038 ATALNISG
-1053 ANEKGVFGASDE
+1053 
-1065 TVNYVYKAN
+1065 
-1074 DYTLTT
+1074 YTLTT

-1327 TPESKVVKTKVVKQ
+1327 TPASKVVKTKVVKQ

>member
-1 MLKKIFI
+1 
-8 ALIALVVI
+8 
-16 INTVSFTAVSA
+16 
-27 STPTWLEQ
+27 
-35 TMNSNEPFI
+35 MNSNEPFI

-498 VATPT
+498 V
-503 NATGTFGSSNITVH
+503 
-517 YVYQANGYQLTSTFK
+517 
-532 DQQGKTISPDDVDT
+532 
-546 KTYHVNDPYTTTAKT
+546 
-561 IPGYTL
+561 
-567 VTTPTNNQG
+567 TTPTNNQG

-647 HTSDVTV
+647 HTSDITV

-1080 TPANEKGVFGA
+1080 T
-1091 SDETVNYVYKAN
+1091 
-1103 DYTLTTTYKD
+1103 YKD

-1327 TPESKVVKTKVVKQ
+1327 TPASKVVKTKVVKQ

>member
-601 DAQGKELKQPVVDSK
+601 DAQGKELKAPVVDSK

-957 VKKGFIIKDGYA
+957 VKKGFIFKDGYA
-969 TSGVTIPGYTLVAT
+969 TSGVT
-983 PSNKKG
+983 
-989 TFGASNVTVN
+989 
-999 YVYKANGYA
+999 
-1008 LITTYKDTQGKD
+1008 
-1020 LKPLAIDT
+1020 
-1028 KTYNINDPYT
+1028 
-1038 ATALNISGYTLTTTP
+1038 
-1053 ANEKGVFGASDE
+1053 
-1065 TVNYVYKAN
+1065 
-1074 DYTLTT
+1074 
-1080 TPANEKGVFGA
+1080 
-1091 SDETVNYVYKAN
+1091 
-1103 DYTLTTTYKD
+1103 
-1113 ANGKE
+1113 
-1118 LQAPKVDAKTYH
+1118 
-1130 IQDTYKTTAAIIPGY
+1130 IPGY

-1187 LKAAEVD
+1187 LKAAEID

-1200 HDTYTSKAAVIPGY
+1200 HDTYTSKAAVIRGY

>member
-16 INTVSFTAVSA
+16 INTVSFTSVSA

-35 TMNSNEPFI
+35 TMNNNEPFI
-44 KEIEKE
+44 KEIETE

-74 SDIPTNIDM
+74 SDIPANIDM
-83 LTHLTTLEVKNGT
+83 LTHLTLLKAVQGT
-96 LSSVSNSVGNLKE
+96 ISSVPNSVGNLKE
-109 LKILVLND
+109 LKILNLNT
-117 NNLSTFPMIAF
+117 NHLSTFPTIVY
-128 QLPKLEELQVSGGT
+128 QLPKLEELQLNDGT

-156 LKFLGILNNHL
+156 LKFLTVNNNRL
-167 VKVPDAIFTTN
+167 VKVPTIIFSTNWSNSSTGELDLFTT
-178 WTNATGGDLDLMAAG
+178 G
-193 NQIVTNIPANYI
+193 NQIVTDIPANYV
-205 SQFNNGDNLL
+205 SNFNNGQNML
-215 EFYDNNYQKQDQL
+215 EFYDGQFQKQDQL

-302 NKFARTQVTVNIT
+302 NKFSRTQVTVNIT

-429 VATPANQNGTF
+429 VSTPANQNGTF

-532 DQQGKTISPDDVDT
+532 DQQGKTIAPDDVDA

-561 IPGYTL
+561 IAGYTL
-567 VTTPTNNQG
+567 VTTPANNQG

-601 DAQGKELKQPVVDSK
+601 DAQGKELKPPVVDSK

-632 GYTLVSTPANETGTF
+632 GYTLVATPANETGTF

-706 ATPANQSGTFGST
+706 ATPA
-719 DIQVNYVYQ
+719 
-728 AVAYKLTSTYKDQQG
+728 
-743 NDLALPKV
+743 
-751 DSKTYH
+751 
-757 IQDGYTTSDIAIPG
+757 
-771 YTLVAAPTNQ
+771 NQ

-854 GAANVTVNYVYKA
+854 GAANVTVNYLYKA

-916 TNQTGTFNTSNV
+916 ANQTGTFNTSNV

-1038 ATALNISGYTLTTTP
+1038 ATALNIPG
-1053 ANEKGVFGASDE
+1053 
-1065 TVNYVYKAN
+1065 
-1074 DYTLTT
+1074 YTLTT

-1130 IQDTYKTTAAIIPGY
+1130 IQDTYKTTAAVIPGY

-1157 FGASN
+1157 FGANN

-1187 LKAAEVD
+1187 LKAAEID

-1200 HDTYTSKAAVIPGY
+1200 HDTYTTKAAVIPGY
-1214 SLEKTPTNETGTFN
+1214 TLEKTPTNETGTFN

-1274 TKAHLIPGYSLVAAP
+1274 TKARLIPGYSLVAAP
-1289 KNQIGAFG
+1289 TNQIGAFG

-1327 TPESKVVKTKVVKQ
+1327 TPASKVVKTKVVKQ

>member
-35 TMNSNEPFI
+35 TMNNNEPFI
-44 KEIEKE
+44 KEIETE

-74 SDIPTNIDM
+74 SDIPANIDM
-83 LTHLTTLEVKNGT
+83 LTHLTLLKAVQGT
-96 LSSVSNSVGNLKE
+96 ISSVPNSVGNLKE
-109 LKILVLND
+109 LKILNLNT
-117 NNLSTFPMIAF
+117 NHLSTFPTIVY
-128 QLPKLEELQVSGGT
+128 QLPKLEELQLNDGT

-156 LKFLGILNNHL
+156 LKFLTVNNNRL
-167 VKVPDAIFTTN
+167 VKVPTIIFSTNWSNSSTGELDLFTT
-178 WTNATGGDLDLMAAG
+178 G
-193 NQIVTNIPANYI
+193 NQIVTDIPANYV
-205 SQFNNGDNLL
+205 SNFNNGQNML
-215 EFYDNNYQKQDQL
+215 EFYDGQFQKQDQL

-302 NKFARTQVTVNIT
+302 NKFARTQVTVNIA

-362 TPANQNGTFTMN
+362 TPANQNGTFTLN

-429 VATPANQNGTF
+429 VSTPANQNGTF

-503 NATGTFGSSNITVH
+503 NATGTFGSSNITVN

-532 DQQGKTISPDDVDT
+532 DQQGKTIAPDDVDA

-567 VTTPTNNQG
+567 VTTPANDQG

-601 DAQGKELKQPVVDSK
+601 DAQGK
-616 KYHIQDNYST
+616 
-626 SAATIP
+626 
-632 GYTLVSTPANETGTF
+632 
-647 HTSDVTV
+647 
-654 NYVYKLTDLKLTSTY
+654 
-669 KDAQGTELKP
+669 ELKP

-728 AVAYKLTSTYKDQQG
+728 AFAYKLTSTYKDQQG

-751 DSKTYH
+751 DTKTYH

-822 QKYHINDTYTTTG
+822 QKYHIRDTYTTTG

-854 GAANVTVNYVYKA
+854 GAANVTVNYVYQA

-916 TNQTGTFNTSNV
+916 ANQTGTFNTSNV

-937 EYTLTSTFKN
+937 EYTLTATFKN

-1038 ATALNISGYTLTTTP
+1038 ATALNIPG
-1053 ANEKGVFGASDE
+1053 
-1065 TVNYVYKAN
+1065 
-1074 DYTLTT
+1074 YTLTT

-1130 IQDTYKTTAAIIPGY
+1130 IQDTYKTTAAVIPGY

-1157 FGASN
+1157 FGANN

-1174 TLTSTFKDAQGNE
+1174 TLTATFKDAQGNE
-1187 LKAAEVD
+1187 LKATEVD

-1214 SLEKTPTNETGTFN
+1214 TLEKTPTNETGTFN

-1262 DAKTYHIHDAYT
+1262 DAKTYHIHEAYT
-1274 TKAHLIPGYSLVAAP
+1274 TKARLIPGYSLVAAP

-1327 TPESKVVKTKVVKQ
+1327 TPASKVIKTKVVKQ

>member
-44 KEIEKE
+44 KAIEQE

-83 LTHLTTLEVKNGT
+83 LTHLTTLEVKTGT

-117 NNLSTFPMIAF
+117 NNLSTFPMIVF

-156 LKFLGILNNHL
+156 LKFLGVLNNHL

-193 NQIVTNIPANYI
+193 NQIVTNIPANYV
-205 SQFNNGDNLL
+205 SQFNNGNNLL

-362 TPANQNGTFTMN
+362 TPANQNGTFTLN

-429 VATPANQNGTF
+429 VSTPANQNGTF

-567 VTTPTNNQG
+567 VTTPANDQG

-632 GYTLVSTPANETGTF
+632 GYTLVATPANETGTF

-669 KDAQGTELKP
+669 KDVQGTELKP

-916 TNQTGTFNTSNV
+916 ANQTGTFNTSNV

-1038 ATALNISGYTLTTTP
+1038 ATALNIPG
-1053 ANEKGVFGASDE
+1053 
-1065 TVNYVYKAN
+1065 
-1074 DYTLTT
+1074 YTLTT

-1130 IQDTYKTTAAIIPGY
+1130 IQDTYKTTAAVIPGY

-1157 FGASN
+1157 FGANN

-1187 LKAAEVD
+1187 LKAAEID

-1200 HDTYTSKAAVIPGY
+1200 HDTYTTKAAVIPGY
-1214 SLEKTPTNETGTFN
+1214 TLEKTPTNETGTFN

-1274 TKAHLIPGYSLVAAP
+1274 TKARLIPGYSLVAAP
-1289 KNQIGAFG
+1289 TNQIGAFG

-1327 TPESKVVKTKVVKQ
+1327 TPASKVIKTKVVKQ

>member
-1 MLKKIFI
+1 
-8 ALIALVVI
+8 
-16 INTVSFTAVSA
+16 
-27 STPTWLEQ
+27 
-35 TMNSNEPFI
+35 MNSNEPFI

-67 ALRVTGA
+67 TLQVSGA

-83 LTHLTTLEVKNGT
+83 LTHLTKLEVISGT
-96 LSSVSNSVGNLKE
+96 ISTVSNSVGNLKE
-109 LKILVLND
+109 LKILNLND
-117 NNLSTFPMIAF
+117 NNLSTFPTIAF
-128 QLPKLEELQVSGGT
+128 QLPKLEELQVNGGT

-156 LKFLGILNNHL
+156 LKFLTVTNNHL
-167 VKVPDAIFTTN
+167 VKVPTIIFSTNWSNSSTGELDLFTT
-178 WTNATGGDLDLMAAG
+178 G
-193 NQIVTNIPANYI
+193 NQIVTDIPANYV
-205 SQFNNGDNLL
+205 SQFNNGQNML
-215 EFYDNNYQKQDQL
+215 EFYDGQFQKQDQL

-429 VATPANQNGTF
+429 VSTPANQNGTF

-532 DQQGKTISPDDVDT
+532 DQQGKTIAPDDVDT
-546 KTYHVNDPYTTTAKT
+546 KTYHVNDLYTTTAKT

-567 VTTPTNNQG
+567 VTTPANDQG

-601 DAQGKELKQPVVDSK
+601 DAQGKELKPPVVDSK

-632 GYTLVSTPANETGTF
+632 GYTLVATPANETGTF

-751 DSKTYH
+751 DTKTYH

-805 TYKDAQ
+805 TYKNAQ

-916 TNQTGTFNTSNV
+916 ANQTGTFNTSNV

-1038 ATALNISGYTLTTTP
+1038 ATALNIPG
-1053 ANEKGVFGASDE
+1053 
-1065 TVNYVYKAN
+1065 
-1074 DYTLTT
+1074 YTLTT

-1130 IQDTYKTTAAIIPGY
+1130 IQDTYKTTAAVIPGY

-1157 FGASN
+1157 FGANN

-1187 LKAAEVD
+1187 LKAAEID

-1214 SLEKTPTNETGTFN
+1214 TLEKTPTNETGTFN

-1274 TKAHLIPGYSLVAAP
+1274 TKARLIPGYSLVAAP

-1327 TPESKVVKTKVVKQ
+1327 TPASKVVKTKVVKQ

>member
-67 ALRVTGA
+67 TLQVSGA

-83 LTHLTTLEVKNGT
+83 LTHLTKLEVISGT
-96 LSSVSNSVGNLKE
+96 ISTVSNSVGNLKE
-109 LKILVLND
+109 LKILNLND
-117 NNLSTFPMIAF
+117 NNLSTFPTIAF
-128 QLPKLEELQVSGGT
+128 QLPKLEELQVNGGT

-156 LKFLGILNNHL
+156 LKFLTVTNNHL
-167 VKVPDAIFTTN
+167 VKVPTIIFSTNWSNSSTGELDLFTT
-178 WTNATGGDLDLMAAG
+178 G
-193 NQIVTNIPANYI
+193 NQIVTDIPANYV
-205 SQFNNGDNLL
+205 SNFNNGQNML
-215 EFYDNNYQKQDQL
+215 EFYDGQFQKQDQL
-228 TTTPGYTIDVPVGT
+228 TTTAGYTIDVPVGT

-429 VATPANQNGTF
+429 VSTPANQNGTF

-503 NATGTFGSSNITVH
+503 NATGTFGSSNITVN

-532 DQQGKTISPDDVDT
+532 DQQGKTISPDDVDV

-567 VTTPTNNQG
+567 VTTPANDQG

-632 GYTLVSTPANETGTF
+632 GYTLVATPANETGTF

-916 TNQTGTFNTSNV
+916 ANQTGTFNTSNV

-1038 ATALNISGYTLTTTP
+1038 ATALNIPG
-1053 ANEKGVFGASDE
+1053 
-1065 TVNYVYKAN
+1065 
-1074 DYTLTT
+1074 YTLTT

-1130 IQDTYKTTAAIIPGY
+1130 IQDTYKTTAAVIPGY

-1157 FGASN
+1157 FGANN

-1187 LKAAEVD
+1187 LKAAEID

-1200 HDTYTSKAAVIPGY
+1200 HDTYTSKAVVIPGY
-1214 SLEKTPTNETGTFN
+1214 TLEKTPTNETGTFN

-1274 TKAHLIPGYSLVAAP
+1274 TKARLIPGYSLVAAP
-1289 KNQIGAFG
+1289 TNQIGAFG

-1327 TPESKVVKTKVVKQ
+1327 TPASKVIKTKVVKQ

>member
-1 MLKKIFI
+1 
-8 ALIALVVI
+8 
-16 INTVSFTAVSA
+16 
-27 STPTWLEQ
+27 
-35 TMNSNEPFI
+35 MNSNEPFI
-44 KEIEKE
+44 KAMEKE

-83 LTHLTTLEVKNGT
+83 LTHLTTLEVKSGT

-117 NNLSTFPMIAF
+117 NHLSTFPMIVF

-156 LKFLGILNNHL
+156 LKFLGVLNNHL
-167 VKVPDAIFTTN
+167 VKVPDVIFTTN

-193 NQIVTNIPANYI
+193 NQIVTNIPANYV
-205 SQFNNGDNLL
+205 SQFNNGNNLL

-250 KTKLALTSGRTLL
+250 ITKLALTSGRTLL

-362 TPANQNGTFTMN
+362 TPANQNGAFTLN

-389 TSTFKDAQGQE
+389 TSTFKDANGQE

-415 NYTTTAATIPGYSL
+415 NYSTTAATIPGYSL
-429 VATPANQNGTF
+429 VSTPANQNGTF

-487 TTAAVFPGYTL
+487 TTAEVFPGYTL

-503 NATGTFGSSNITVH
+503 NATGTFGSSNITVN

-546 KTYHVNDPYTTTAKT
+546 KTYHVNNPYTTTAKT

-567 VTTPTNNQG
+567 VTTPANNQG

-601 DAQGKELKQPVVDSK
+601 DANGKELKAPVVDSK

-632 GYTLVSTPANETGTF
+632 GYTLVATPANETGTF

-751 DSKTYH
+751 DTKTYH

-793 YVYKANDYTLTS
+793 YIYKANDYTLTS

-822 QKYHINDTYTTTG
+822 QKYHIRDTYTTTG

-916 TNQTGTFNTSNV
+916 ANQTGTFNTSNV

-947 VQGTELKPAI
+947 VQGTELKPSI
-957 VKKGFIIKDGYA
+957 VKKGFIIQDGYA
-969 TSGVTIPGYTLVAT
+969 SSGVTIPGYTLVAT

-1038 ATALNISGYTLTTTP
+1038 ATALNIPG
-1053 ANEKGVFGASDE
+1053 
-1065 TVNYVYKAN
+1065 
-1074 DYTLTT
+1074 YTLTT

-1130 IQDTYKTTAAIIPGY
+1130 IQDTYKTTAAVIPGY

-1157 FGASN
+1157 FGANN

-1187 LKAAEVD
+1187 LKATEVD

-1214 SLEKTPTNETGTFN
+1214 TLEKTPTNETGTFN

-1239 ANDYQ
+1239 ANGYQ

-1262 DAKTYHIHDAYT
+1262 DAKIYHIHDAYT
-1274 TKAHLIPGYSLVAAP
+1274 TKARLIPGYSLVAAP
-1289 KNQIGAFG
+1289 TNQIGAFG

-1312 IKPITPAKPTILTIK
+1312 IKPIIPAKPTILTIK
-1327 TPESKVVKTKVVKQ
+1327 TPASKVVKTKVVKQ

>member
-205 SQFNNGDNLL
+205 SQFNNGNNLL

-326 EDTKGQELAPPV
+326 EDTKGQDLAPPV

-429 VATPANQNGTF
+429 VSTPANQNGTF

-503 NATGTFGSSNITVH
+503 NATGTFGSSNITVN

-532 DQQGKTISPDDVDT
+532 DQQGKTIAPDDVDT
-546 KTYHVNDPYTTTAKT
+546 KTYHVNDPYTTTAKN

-567 VTTPTNNQG
+567 VTTPANDQG

-601 DAQGKELKQPVVDSK
+601 DAQGKELKPPVVDSK

-632 GYTLVSTPANETGTF
+632 GYTLVATPANETGTF

-900 STSAATIPGY
+900 STTAATIPGY

-916 TNQTGTFNTSNV
+916 ANQTGTFNTSNV

-947 VQGTELKPAI
+947 VQGTELKPAV

-1038 ATALNISGYTLTTTP
+1038 ATALNIPG
-1053 ANEKGVFGASDE
+1053 
-1065 TVNYVYKAN
+1065 
-1074 DYTLTT
+1074 YTLTT

-1130 IQDTYKTTAAIIPGY
+1130 IQDTYKTTAAVIPGY
-1145 TLVATPKNDQGT
+1145 TLVATPKNDQGA
-1157 FGASN
+1157 FGANN

-1187 LKAAEVD
+1187 LKAAEID

-1200 HDTYTSKAAVIPGY
+1200 HDTYTTKAAVIPGY
-1214 SLEKTPTNETGTFN
+1214 TLEKTPTNETGTFN

-1239 ANDYQ
+1239 SNDYQ

-1274 TKAHLIPGYSLVAAP
+1274 TKARLIPGYSLVAAP

-1327 TPESKVVKTKVVKQ
+1327 TPASKVIKTKVVKQ

>member
-35 TMNSNEPFI
+35 TMNNNEPFI

-109 LKILVLND
+109 LEILLLND
-117 NNLSTFPMIAF
+117 NNLSTFPMIVF

-178 WTNATGGDLDLMAAG
+178 WTNSSTGDLDLMAAG

-205 SQFNNGDNLL
+205 SQFNNGNNLL

-362 TPANQNGTFTMN
+362 TPANQNGTFTLN

-429 VATPANQNGTF
+429 VSTPANQNGTF

-498 VATPT
+498 VATP
-503 NATGTFGSSNITVH
+503 
-517 YVYQANGYQLTSTFK
+517 
-532 DQQGKTISPDDVDT
+532 
-546 KTYHVNDPYTTTAKT
+546 
-561 IPGYTL
+561 
-567 VTTPTNNQG
+567 
-576 NFGTSDITVDYVYK
+576 
-590 AEDYTLTSTYK
+590 
-601 DAQGKELKQPVVDSK
+601 
-616 KYHIQDNYST
+616 
-626 SAATIP
+626 
-632 GYTLVSTPANETGTF
+632 
-647 HTSDVTV
+647 
-654 NYVYKLTDLKLTSTY
+654 
-669 KDAQGTELKP
+669 
-679 PVVDSKT
+679 
-686 YHIQDNYATT
+686 
-696 AAVIPGYTLV
+696 
-706 ATPANQSGTFGST
+706 
-719 DIQVNYVYQ
+719 
-728 AVAYKLTSTYKDQQG
+728 
-743 NDLALPKV
+743 
-751 DSKTYH
+751 
-757 IQDGYTTSDIAIPG
+757 
-771 YTLVAAPTNQ
+771 
-781 TGTFGA
+781 
-787 SDVTVN
+787 
-793 YVYKANDYTLTS
+793 
-805 TYKDAQ
+805 
-811 GKELKTPVIDS
+811 
-822 QKYHINDTYTTTG
+822 
-835 ATIPGYTLVAAPA
+835 
-848 NQSGTF
+848 
-854 GAANVTVNYVYKA
+854 
-867 DDYTLTSTYKDANG
+867 
-881 KELKAP
+881 
-887 VVDSKTYHTKDNY
+887 
-900 STSAATIPGY
+900 
-910 TLVAAP
+910 
-916 TNQTGTFNTSNV
+916 
-928 TVNYVYKAN
+928 
-937 EYTLTSTFKN
+937 
-947 VQGTELKPAI
+947 
-957 VKKGFIIKDGYA
+957 
-969 TSGVTIPGYTLVAT
+969 
-983 PSNKKG
+983 SNKKG

-1038 ATALNISGYTLTTTP
+1038 ATALNIPG
-1053 ANEKGVFGASDE
+1053 
-1065 TVNYVYKAN
+1065 
-1074 DYTLTT
+1074 YTLTT

-1130 IQDTYKTTAAIIPGY
+1130 IQDTYKTTAAVIPGY

-1157 FGASN
+1157 FGANN

-1174 TLTSTFKDAQGNE
+1174 TLTSTFKDTQGNE

-1214 SLEKTPTNETGTFN
+1214 TLEKTPTNETGTFN

-1274 TKAHLIPGYSLVAAP
+1274 TKARLIPGYSLVAAP

-1327 TPESKVVKTKVVKQ
+1327 TPASKVIKTKVVKQ

>member
-35 TMNSNEPFI
+35 TMNNNEPFI

-109 LKILVLND
+109 LEILLLND
-117 NNLSTFPMIAF
+117 NNLSTFPMIVF

-178 WTNATGGDLDLMAAG
+178 WTNSSTGDLDLMAAG

-205 SQFNNGDNLL
+205 SQFNNGNNLL

-362 TPANQNGTFTMN
+362 TPANQNGTFTLN

-429 VATPANQNGTF
+429 VSTPANQNGTF

-476 ATTYHYQDTYT
+476 ATTYNYQDTYT

-532 DQQGKTISPDDVDT
+532 DQQGKTIAPDDVDV
-546 KTYHVNDPYTTTAKT
+546 KTYHVNDPYTTTAKS

-567 VTTPTNNQG
+567 VTTSTNNQG

-632 GYTLVSTPANETGTF
+632 GYTLVATPANETGTF

-811 GKELKTPVIDS
+811 GKELKMPVIDS

-867 DDYTLTSTYKDANG
+867 DDYTLTSTYKDAND

-916 TNQTGTFNTSNV
+916 ANQTGTFNTSNV

-1038 ATALNISGYTLTTTP
+1038 ATALNIPG
-1053 ANEKGVFGASDE
+1053 
-1065 TVNYVYKAN
+1065 
-1074 DYTLTT
+1074 YTLTT

-1130 IQDTYKTTAAIIPGY
+1130 IQDTYKTTAAVIPGY

-1157 FGASN
+1157 FGANN

-1174 TLTSTFKDAQGNE
+1174 TLTSTFKDTQGNE

-1214 SLEKTPTNETGTFN
+1214 TLEKTPTNETGTFN

-1274 TKAHLIPGYSLVAAP
+1274 TKARLIPGYSLVAAP

-1327 TPESKVVKTKVVKQ
+1327 TPASKVIKTKVVKQ

>member
-109 LKILVLND
+109 LEILLLND
-117 NNLSTFPMIAF
+117 NNLSTFPMIVF

-178 WTNATGGDLDLMAAG
+178 WTNSSTGDLDLMAAG

-205 SQFNNGDNLL
+205 SQFNNGNNLL

-429 VATPANQNGTF
+429 VSTPANQNGTF

-503 NATGTFGSSNITVH
+503 NATGTFGSSNITVN

-532 DQQGKTISPDDVDT
+532 DQQGKTIAPDDVDA

-576 NFGTSDITVDYVYK
+576 NFGTSDIMVDYVYK

-601 DAQGKELKQPVVDSK
+601 DAQGKELKPPVVDSK

-632 GYTLVSTPANETGTF
+632 GYTLVATPANETGTF

-793 YVYKANDYTLTS
+793 YVYKANDYSLTS

-916 TNQTGTFNTSNV
+916 ANQTGTFNTSNV

-957 VKKGFIIKDGYA
+957 VKKGFIIKDSYA

-1038 ATALNISGYTLTTTP
+1038 ATALNIPG
-1053 ANEKGVFGASDE
+1053 
-1065 TVNYVYKAN
+1065 
-1074 DYTLTT
+1074 YTLTT

-1130 IQDTYKTTAAIIPGY
+1130 IQDTYKTTAAVIPGY
-1145 TLVATPKNDQGT
+1145 ILVATPKNDQGT
-1157 FGASN
+1157 FGANN

-1187 LKAAEVD
+1187 LKAAEID

-1214 SLEKTPTNETGTFN
+1214 TLEKTPTNETGTFN

-1274 TKAHLIPGYSLVAAP
+1274 TKARLIPGYSLVAAP
-1289 KNQIGAFG
+1289 TNQIGAFG

-1327 TPESKVVKTKVVKQ
+1327 TPASKVIKTKVVKQ

>member
-429 VATPANQNGTF
+429 VA
-440 GAGNVTVNYV
+440 
-450 YKKDD
+450 
-455 YTLTSTYK
+455 
-463 DTNGQELKAPVVD
+463 
-476 ATTYHYQDTYT
+476 
-487 TTAAVFPGYTL
+487 
-498 VATPT
+498 
-503 NATGTFGSSNITVH
+503 
-517 YVYQANGYQLTSTFK
+517 
-532 DQQGKTISPDDVDT
+532 
-546 KTYHVNDPYTTTAKT
+546 
-561 IPGYTL
+561 
-567 VTTPTNNQG
+567 
-576 NFGTSDITVDYVYK
+576 
-590 AEDYTLTSTYK
+590 
-601 DAQGKELKQPVVDSK
+601 
-616 KYHIQDNYST
+616 
-626 SAATIP
+626 
-632 GYTLVSTPANETGTF
+632 
-647 HTSDVTV
+647 
-654 NYVYKLTDLKLTSTY
+654 
-669 KDAQGTELKP
+669 
-679 PVVDSKT
+679 
-686 YHIQDNYATT
+686 
-696 AAVIPGYTLV
+696 
-706 ATPANQSGTFGST
+706 
-719 DIQVNYVYQ
+719 
-728 AVAYKLTSTYKDQQG
+728 
-743 NDLALPKV
+743 
-751 DSKTYH
+751 
-757 IQDGYTTSDIAIPG
+757 
-771 YTLVAAPTNQ
+771 
-781 TGTFGA
+781 
-787 SDVTVN
+787 
-793 YVYKANDYTLTS
+793 
-805 TYKDAQ
+805 
-811 GKELKTPVIDS
+811 
-822 QKYHINDTYTTTG
+822 
-835 ATIPGYTLVAAPA
+835 
-848 NQSGTF
+848 
-854 GAANVTVNYVYKA
+854 
-867 DDYTLTSTYKDANG
+867 
-881 KELKAP
+881 
-887 VVDSKTYHTKDNY
+887 
-900 STSAATIPGY
+900 
-910 TLVAAP
+910 
-916 TNQTGTFNTSNV
+916 
-928 TVNYVYKAN
+928 
-937 EYTLTSTFKN
+937 
-947 VQGTELKPAI
+947 
-957 VKKGFIIKDGYA
+957 
-969 TSGVTIPGYTLVAT
+969 
-983 PSNKKG
+983 
-989 TFGASNVTVN
+989 
-999 YVYKANGYA
+999 
-1008 LITTYKDTQGKD
+1008 
-1020 LKPLAIDT
+1020 
-1028 KTYNINDPYT
+1028 
-1038 ATALNISGYTLTTTP
+1038 
-1053 ANEKGVFGASDE
+1053 
-1065 TVNYVYKAN
+1065 
-1074 DYTLTT
+1074 
-1080 TPANEKGVFGA
+1080 
-1091 SDETVNYVYKAN
+1091 
-1103 DYTLTTTYKD
+1103 
-1113 ANGKE
+1113 
-1118 LQAPKVDAKTYH
+1118 
-1130 IQDTYKTTAAIIPGY
+1130 
-1145 TLVATPKNDQGT
+1145 
-1157 FGASN
+1157 
-1162 VTVNYVYQTNDY
+1162 
-1174 TLTSTFKDAQGNE
+1174 
-1187 LKAAEVD
+1187 
-1194 AQKYHI
+1194 
-1200 HDTYTSKAAVIPGY
+1200 
-1214 SLEKTPTNETGTFN
+1214 
-1228 ASDIQVNYVYK
+1228 
-1239 ANDYQ
+1239 
-1244 LTSTFKDQQGN
+1244 
-1255 EIALPTV
+1255 
-1262 DAKTYHIHDAYT
+1262 
-1274 TKAHLIPGYSLVAAP
+1274 
-1289 KNQIGAFG
+1289 
-1297 TSDVTVNYVYKKDAI
+1297 
-1312 IKPITPAKPTILTIK
+1312 
-1327 TPESKVVKTKVVKQ
+1327 
-1341 TLPKTGDDD
+1341 
-1350 AGLLNL
+1350 
-1356 LRLIG
+1356 
-1361 LVLILGVFLAVGSKK
+1361 
-1376 LR
+1376 

>member
-1 MLKKIFI
+1 
-8 ALIALVVI
+8 
-16 INTVSFTAVSA
+16 
-27 STPTWLEQ
+27 
-35 TMNSNEPFI
+35 MNNNEPFI

-109 LKILVLND
+109 LEILLLND
-117 NNLSTFPMIAF
+117 NNLSTFPMIVF
-128 QLPKLEELQVSGGT
+128 QLPKLEELQVSGRT

-178 WTNATGGDLDLMAAG
+178 WTNSSTGDLDLMAAG

-205 SQFNNGDNLL
+205 SQFNNGNNLL

-429 VATPANQNGTF
+429 VSTPANQNGTF

-532 DQQGKTISPDDVDT
+532 DQQGKTIAPDDVDA
-546 KTYHVNDPYTTTAKT
+546 KTYHVNDPYTTTAKN

-567 VTTPTNNQG
+567 VTTPANNQG

-601 DAQGKELKQPVVDSK
+601 DANGKELKAPVVDSK

-632 GYTLVSTPANETGTF
+632 GYTLVATPANETGTF

-706 ATPANQSGTFGST
+706 ATPANQSGTFG
-719 DIQVNYVYQ
+719 
-728 AVAYKLTSTYKDQQG
+728 
-743 NDLALPKV
+743 
-751 DSKTYH
+751 
-757 IQDGYTTSDIAIPG
+757 
-771 YTLVAAPTNQ
+771 
-781 TGTFGA
+781 
-787 SDVTVN
+787 
-793 YVYKANDYTLTS
+793 
-805 TYKDAQ
+805 
-811 GKELKTPVIDS
+811 
-822 QKYHINDTYTTTG
+822 
-835 ATIPGYTLVAAPA
+835 
-848 NQSGTF
+848 
-854 GAANVTVNYVYKA
+854 AANVTVNYVYKA
-867 DDYTLTSTYKDANG
+867 DDYTLTSTYKDVNG

-916 TNQTGTFNTSNV
+916 ANQTGTFNTSNV

-937 EYTLTSTFKN
+937 EYTLTATFKN

-1038 ATALNISGYTLTTTP
+1038 ATALNIPG
-1053 ANEKGVFGASDE
+1053 
-1065 TVNYVYKAN
+1065 
-1074 DYTLTT
+1074 YTLTT

-1130 IQDTYKTTAAIIPGY
+1130 IQDTYKTTAAVIPGY

-1157 FGASN
+1157 FGANN

-1174 TLTSTFKDAQGNE
+1174 TLTSTFKDTQGNE

-1200 HDTYTSKAAVIPGY
+1200 HDTYTSKVAVIPGY
-1214 SLEKTPTNETGTFN
+1214 TLEKTPTNETGTFN

-1274 TKAHLIPGYSLVAAP
+1274 TKARLIPGYSLVAAP

-1327 TPESKVVKTKVVKQ
+1327 TPASKVIKTKVVKQ

>member
-109 LKILVLND
+109 LEILLLND
-117 NNLSTFPMIAF
+117 NNLSTFPMIVF

-178 WTNATGGDLDLMAAG
+178 WTNSSTGDLDLMAAG

-205 SQFNNGDNLL
+205 SQFNNGNNLL

-429 VATPANQNGTF
+429 VSTPANQNGTF

-532 DQQGKTISPDDVDT
+532 DQQGKTIAPDDVDT
-546 KTYHVNDPYTTTAKT
+546 KTYHVNDPYTTTAKN

-567 VTTPTNNQG
+567 VTTPANDQG

-601 DAQGKELKQPVVDSK
+601 DAQGKELKPPVVDSK

-632 GYTLVSTPANETGTF
+632 GYTLVATPANETGTF

-916 TNQTGTFNTSNV
+916 ANQTGTFNTSNV

-1038 ATALNISGYTLTTTP
+1038 ATALNIPG
-1053 ANEKGVFGASDE
+1053 
-1065 TVNYVYKAN
+1065 
-1074 DYTLTT
+1074 YTLTT

-1130 IQDTYKTTAAIIPGY
+1130 IQDTYKTTAAVIPGY
-1145 TLVATPKNDQGT
+1145 TLVATPKNDQGA
-1157 FGASN
+1157 FGANN

-1187 LKAAEVD
+1187 LKAAEID

-1214 SLEKTPTNETGTFN
+1214 TLEKTPTNETGTFN

-1274 TKAHLIPGYSLVAAP
+1274 TKARLIPGYSLVAAP

-1327 TPESKVVKTKVVKQ
+1327 TPASKVIKTKVVKQ
-1341 TLPKTGDDD
+1341 TLPKTGDND

>member
-35 TMNSNEPFI
+35 TMNNNEPFI

-109 LKILVLND
+109 LEILLLND
-117 NNLSTFPMIAF
+117 NNLSTFPMIVF

-178 WTNATGGDLDLMAAG
+178 WTNSSTGDLDLMAAG

-205 SQFNNGDNLL
+205 SQFNNGNNLL

-389 TSTFKDAQGQE
+389 TSTFIDAQGQE

-429 VATPANQNGTF
+429 VSTPANQNGTF

-532 DQQGKTISPDDVDT
+532 DQQGKTIAPDDVDA
-546 KTYHVNDPYTTTAKT
+546 KTYHVNDPYTTTAKN

-567 VTTPTNNQG
+567 VTTPANNQG

-601 DAQGKELKQPVVDSK
+601 DANGKELKAPVVDSK

-632 GYTLVSTPANETGTF
+632 GYTLVATPANETGTF

-706 ATPANQSGTFGST
+706 ATPANQSGTFG
-719 DIQVNYVYQ
+719 
-728 AVAYKLTSTYKDQQG
+728 
-743 NDLALPKV
+743 
-751 DSKTYH
+751 
-757 IQDGYTTSDIAIPG
+757 
-771 YTLVAAPTNQ
+771 
-781 TGTFGA
+781 
-787 SDVTVN
+787 
-793 YVYKANDYTLTS
+793 
-805 TYKDAQ
+805 
-811 GKELKTPVIDS
+811 
-822 QKYHINDTYTTTG
+822 
-835 ATIPGYTLVAAPA
+835 
-848 NQSGTF
+848 
-854 GAANVTVNYVYKA
+854 AANVTVNYVYKA
-867 DDYTLTSTYKDANG
+867 DDYTLTSTYKDVNG

-916 TNQTGTFNTSNV
+916 ANQTGTFNTSNV

-937 EYTLTSTFKN
+937 EYTLTATFKN

-1038 ATALNISGYTLTTTP
+1038 ATALNIPG
-1053 ANEKGVFGASDE
+1053 
-1065 TVNYVYKAN
+1065 
-1074 DYTLTT
+1074 YTLTT

-1130 IQDTYKTTAAIIPGY
+1130 IQDTYKTTAAVIPGY

-1157 FGASN
+1157 FGANN

-1174 TLTSTFKDAQGNE
+1174 TLTSTFKDTQGNE

-1200 HDTYTSKAAVIPGY
+1200 HDTYTSKVAVIPGY
-1214 SLEKTPTNETGTFN
+1214 TLEKTPTNETGTFN

-1274 TKAHLIPGYSLVAAP
+1274 TKARLIPGYSLVAAP

-1327 TPESKVVKTKVVKQ
+1327 TPASKVIKTKVVKQ

>member
-83 LTHLTTLEVKNGT
+83 LTHLTTLEVKSGT

-117 NNLSTFPMIAF
+117 NNLSTFPMIVF

-205 SQFNNGDNLL
+205 SQFNNGNNLL

-289 ATIFIKSKFSTQS
+289 ATIFIKSKFSAQS

-326 EDTKGQELAPPV
+326 EDTKGQDLAPPV

-429 VATPANQNGTF
+429 VSTPANQNGTF

-503 NATGTFGSSNITVH
+503 NATGTFGSSNITVN

-532 DQQGKTISPDDVDT
+532 DQQGKTIAPDDVDT

-601 DAQGKELKQPVVDSK
+601 DAQGKELKPPVVDSK

-632 GYTLVSTPANETGTF
+632 GYTLVATPANETGTF

-835 ATIPGYTLVAAPA
+835 ATIPGYTLVAAPV

-916 TNQTGTFNTSNV
+916 ANQTGTFNTSNV

-1028 KTYNINDPYT
+1028 KIYNINDPYT
-1038 ATALNISGYTLTTTP
+1038 ATALNIPGYTLT
-1053 ANEKGVFGASDE
+1053 N
-1065 TVNYVYKAN
+1065 
-1074 DYTLTT
+1074 

-1130 IQDTYKTTAAIIPGY
+1130 IQDTYKTTAAVIPGY

-1157 FGASN
+1157 FGANN

-1174 TLTSTFKDAQGNE
+1174 TLTATFKDAQGNE
-1187 LKAAEVD
+1187 LKATEVD

-1214 SLEKTPTNETGTFN
+1214 TLEKTPTNETGTFN
-1228 ASDIQVNYVYK
+1228 ANDIQVNYVYK

-1274 TKAHLIPGYSLVAAP
+1274 TKARLIPGYSLVAAP

-1327 TPESKVVKTKVVKQ
+1327 TPASKVIKTKVVKQ

>member
-35 TMNSNEPFI
+35 TMNNNEPFI
-44 KEIEKE
+44 KEIETE

-83 LTHLTTLEVKNGT
+83 LTHLTLLKAVQGT
-96 LSSVSNSVGNLKE
+96 ISSVPNSVGNLKE
-109 LKILVLND
+109 LKSLNL
-117 NNLSTFPMIAF
+117 NLNHLSTFPTIVY
-128 QLPKLEELQVSGGT
+128 QLPKLEELLLNDGT

-156 LKFLGILNNHL
+156 LKFLTVNNNHL
-167 VKVPDAIFTTN
+167 VKVPTVIFTTN
-178 WTNATGGDLDLMAAG
+178 WSNSTTGELDLFTTG
-193 NQIVTNIPANYI
+193 NQIVTDIPANYV
-205 SQFNNGDNLL
+205 SNFNNGQNML
-215 EFYDNNYQKQDQL
+215 EFYDGQFQKQDQL

-302 NKFARTQVTVNIT
+302 NKFAKTQVTVNIT

-429 VATPANQNGTF
+429 VSTPANQNGTF

-503 NATGTFGSSNITVH
+503 NATGTFGSSNITVN

-532 DQQGKTISPDDVDT
+532 DQQGKTISPDDVDV

-567 VTTPTNNQG
+567 VTTPANDQG

-632 GYTLVSTPANETGTF
+632 GYTLVATPANETGTF

-757 IQDGYTTSDIAIPG
+757 IQDGYTTTDIAIPG

-822 QKYHINDTYTTTG
+822 QKYHIRDTYTTTG

-916 TNQTGTFNTSNV
+916 ANQTGTFNTSNV

-1038 ATALNISGYTLTTTP
+1038 ATALNIPG
-1053 ANEKGVFGASDE
+1053 
-1065 TVNYVYKAN
+1065 
-1074 DYTLTT
+1074 YTLTT

-1118 LQAPKVDAKTYH
+1118 LQATKVDAKTYH
-1130 IQDTYKTTAAIIPGY
+1130 IQDTYKTTAAVIPGY

-1157 FGASN
+1157 FGANN

-1187 LKAAEVD
+1187 LKAVEID

-1214 SLEKTPTNETGTFN
+1214 TLEKTPTNETGSFN

-1274 TKAHLIPGYSLVAAP
+1274 TKARLIPGYSLVAAP
-1289 KNQIGAFG
+1289 TNQIGAFG

-1327 TPESKVVKTKVVKQ
+1327 TPASKVIKTKVVKQ

>member
-67 ALRVTGA
+67 TLQVSGA

-83 LTHLTTLEVKNGT
+83 LTHLTKLEVISGT
-96 LSSVSNSVGNLKE
+96 ISTVSNSVGNLKE
-109 LKILVLND
+109 LKILNLND
-117 NNLSTFPMIAF
+117 NNLSTFPTIAF
-128 QLPKLEELQVSGGT
+128 QLPKLEELQVNGGT

-156 LKFLGILNNHL
+156 LKFLTVTNNHL
-167 VKVPDAIFTTN
+167 VKVPTIIFSTNWSNSSTGELDLFTT
-178 WTNATGGDLDLMAAG
+178 G
-193 NQIVTNIPANYI
+193 NQIVTDIPANYV
-205 SQFNNGDNLL
+205 SQFNNGQNML
-215 EFYDNNYQKQDQL
+215 EFYDGQFQKQDQL

-429 VATPANQNGTF
+429 VSTPANQNGTF

-532 DQQGKTISPDDVDT
+532 DQQGKTIAPDDVDT
-546 KTYHVNDPYTTTAKT
+546 KTYHVNDLYTTTAKT

-567 VTTPTNNQG
+567 VTTPANDQG

-601 DAQGKELKQPVVDSK
+601 DAQGKELKPPVVDSK

-632 GYTLVSTPANETGTF
+632 GYTLVATPANETGTF

-751 DSKTYH
+751 DTKTYH

-805 TYKDAQ
+805 TYKNAQ

-916 TNQTGTFNTSNV
+916 ANQTGTFNTSNV

-1038 ATALNISGYTLTTTP
+1038 ATALNIPG
-1053 ANEKGVFGASDE
+1053 
-1065 TVNYVYKAN
+1065 
-1074 DYTLTT
+1074 YTLTT

-1130 IQDTYKTTAAIIPGY
+1130 IQDTYKTTAAVIPGY

-1157 FGASN
+1157 FGANN

-1187 LKAAEVD
+1187 LKAAEID

-1214 SLEKTPTNETGTFN
+1214 TLEKTPTNETGTFN

-1274 TKAHLIPGYSLVAAP
+1274 TKARLIPGYSLVAAP

-1327 TPESKVVKTKVVKQ
+1327 TPASKVVKTKVVKQ

>member
-1 MLKKIFI
+1 
-8 ALIALVVI
+8 
-16 INTVSFTAVSA
+16 
-27 STPTWLEQ
+27 
-35 TMNSNEPFI
+35 MNSNEPFI

-67 ALRVTGA
+67 TLQVSGA

-83 LTHLTTLEVKNGT
+83 LTHLTKLEVISGT
-96 LSSVSNSVGNLKE
+96 ISTVSNSVGNLKE
-109 LKILVLND
+109 LKILNLND
-117 NNLSTFPMIAF
+117 NNLSTFPTIAF
-128 QLPKLEELQVSGGT
+128 QLPKLEELQVNGGT

-156 LKFLGILNNHL
+156 LKFLTVTNNHL
-167 VKVPDAIFTTN
+167 VKVPTIIFSTNWSNSSTGELDLFTT
-178 WTNATGGDLDLMAAG
+178 G
-193 NQIVTNIPANYI
+193 NQIVTDIPANYV
-205 SQFNNGDNLL
+205 SQFNNGQNML
-215 EFYDNNYQKQDQL
+215 EFYDGQFQKQDQL

-429 VATPANQNGTF
+429 VSTPANQNGTF

-532 DQQGKTISPDDVDT
+532 DQQGKTIAPDDVDT
-546 KTYHVNDPYTTTAKT
+546 KTYHVNDPYTTTAKN

-567 VTTPTNNQG
+567 VTTPANDQG

-632 GYTLVSTPANETGTF
+632 GYTLVATPANETGTF

-757 IQDGYTTSDIAIPG
+757 IQDGYTTTDIAIPG

-867 DDYTLTSTYKDANG
+867 DDYTLTSTYKDANS

-916 TNQTGTFNTSNV
+916 ANQTGTFNTSNV

-1038 ATALNISGYTLTTTP
+1038 ATALNIPG
-1053 ANEKGVFGASDE
+1053 
-1065 TVNYVYKAN
+1065 
-1074 DYTLTT
+1074 YTLTT

-1130 IQDTYKTTAAIIPGY
+1130 IQDTYKTTAAVIPGY

-1157 FGASN
+1157 FGANN

-1187 LKAAEVD
+1187 LKAAEID

-1200 HDTYTSKAAVIPGY
+1200 HDTYTTKAAVIPGY
-1214 SLEKTPTNETGTFN
+1214 TLEKTPTNETGTFN

-1274 TKAHLIPGYSLVAAP
+1274 TKARLIPGYSLVAAP

-1327 TPESKVVKTKVVKQ
+1327 TPASKVIKTKVVKQ